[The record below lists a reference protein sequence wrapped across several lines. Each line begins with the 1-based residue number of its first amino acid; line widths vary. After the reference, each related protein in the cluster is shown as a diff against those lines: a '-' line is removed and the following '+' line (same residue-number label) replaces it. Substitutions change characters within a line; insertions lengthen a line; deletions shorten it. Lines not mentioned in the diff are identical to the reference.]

1 MEEAG
6 RACVKGEASNIPA
19 RGMDSQFVV
28 SSRAPLNLIW
38 QEMVAEEFEGEAK
51 KQMRENYINSEG
63 FIHVGYYPV
72 SSRLVFP
79 RYLVLLVPH
88 GESVYKEG

>member
-1 MEEAG
+1 M
-6 RACVKGEASNIPA
+6 
-19 RGMDSQFVV
+19 
-28 SSRAPLNLIW
+28 
-38 QEMVAEEFEGEAK
+38 AEDFEGEVK
-51 KQMRENYINSEG
+51 KQMKENYINSEG